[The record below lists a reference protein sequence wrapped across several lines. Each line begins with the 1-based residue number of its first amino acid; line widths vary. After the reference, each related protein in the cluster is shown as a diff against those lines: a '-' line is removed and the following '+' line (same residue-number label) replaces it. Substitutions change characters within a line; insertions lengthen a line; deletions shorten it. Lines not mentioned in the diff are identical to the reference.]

1 MALIDLIAPIPADKT
16 ALVRPES
23 DLRLTYGA
31 LRQQVEILAGAL
43 ADAGLRKNDRVALS
57 LHNEPALVVAILAV
71 STIGAAVPFDD
82 RGARVVILPGDSPDG
97 IPRVQPHA
105 VPESVPD
112 SVAES
117 VPDDVAVILKTRGT
131 TGPPKQVPLSHEN
144 LTLSARQTA
153 ERLGLGPADVTLC
166 VMPIAHIQGL
176 VTATLATLAAG
187 GTVVIPGGF
196 HPLAFW
202 RIARDHGVTWFTA
215 APTIH
220 QWLLARTADP
230 GARRP
235 AGAARLRFIRSSGSM
250 LPPAVAQTLESA
262 FGVPVLDAYEVTE
275 ASGDVGASR
284 IAILDAAGRP
294 LEPGHRGEVALAGP
308 SVARGYDND
317 PERTRKFFVDGWFRT
332 GDFGY
337 LDRGRVVLGGAS
349 GSGIRDS

>member
-1 MALIDLIAPIPADKT
+1 MALIDLISSVPAGNT

-23 DLRLTYGA
+23 DFRLTYGA
-31 LRQQVEILAGAL
+31 LRRQVEILADAL
-43 ADAGLRKNDRVALS
+43 AAAGLRKNDRVALS

-71 STIGAAVPFDD
+71 STIGAAVPLDD
-82 RGARVVILPGDSPDG
+82 RSARVIILPSDSPDG
-97 IPRVQPHA
+97 IPRVQPK
-105 VPESVPD
+105 SVPK
-112 SVAES
+112 SVPES

-131 TGPPKQVPLSHEN
+131 AGPPKQVPLSHEN
-144 LTLSARQTA
+144 LILSARNTA
-153 ERLGLGPADVTLC
+153 ELLSLGPGDVTLC

-235 AGAARLRFIRSSGSM
+235 AGAARLRFIRSAGST

-275 ASGDVGASR
+275 ASGDVSASQ
-284 IAILDAAGRP
+284 IAILDADGQPR
-294 LEPGHRGEVALAGP
+294 EPGRRGEVALAGP

-337 LDRGRVVLGGAS
+337 LDARGQLTLL
-349 GSGIRDS
+349 

>member
-1 MALIDLIAPIPADKT
+1 M
-16 ALVRPES
+16 
-23 DLRLTYGA
+23 
-31 LRQQVEILAGAL
+31 
-43 ADAGLRKNDRVALS
+43 LS
-57 LHNEPALVVAILAV
+57 AWCQH
-71 STIGAAVPFDD
+71 
-82 RGARVVILPGDSPDG
+82 
-97 IPRVQPHA
+97 
-105 VPESVPD
+105 
-112 SVAES
+112 
-117 VPDDVAVILKTRGT
+117 PDDVAVILKTRGT

-144 LTLSARQTA
+144 LTVSARHTA

-187 GTVVIPGGF
+187 GSVVIPGGF

-235 AGAARLRFIRSSGSM
+235 AGAARLRFIRSSGSP
-250 LPPAVAQTLESA
+250 LPPAVGQTLESA

-275 ASGDVGASR
+275 ASGDVGASQ
-284 IAILDAAGRP
+284 IAIVDGDGRP
-294 LEPGHRGEVALAGP
+294 LEPGRRGEVALTGP

-337 LDRGRVVLGGAS
+337 LDAHGRLTLSGVRG
-349 GSGIRDS
+349 

>member
-1 MALIDLIAPIPADKT
+1 MALIDLIASVPAGNT

-23 DLRLTYGA
+23 DFRLTYGA
-31 LRQQVEILAGAL
+31 LRRQIEILADAL
-43 ADAGLRKNDRVALS
+43 ADIGVRKNDRVALS

-71 STIGAAVPFDD
+71 STIGAAVPLDD
-82 RGARVVILPGDSPDG
+82 RSARVVIVPAESPDDV
-97 IPRVQPHA
+97 PRVQRSTQQPAPSTQH
-105 VPESVPD
+105 SD
-112 SVAES
+112 N
-117 VPDDVAVILKTRGT
+117 VAVIRKPRGT
-131 TGPPKQVPLSHEN
+131 AGPPKQVPLSHEN
-144 LTLSARQTA
+144 LILSARNTA
-153 ERLGLGPADVTLC
+153 ELLSLGPGDVTLC

-187 GTVVIPGGF
+187 GTLVIPGGF

-215 APTIH
+215 TPTIH

-230 GARRP
+230 GVRRP
-235 AGAARLRFIRSSGSM
+235 VGAARLRFIRSAGST
-250 LPPAVAQTLESA
+250 LPPAVAHTLESA

-275 ASGDVGASR
+275 ASGDVTASR
-284 IAILDAAGRP
+284 IAILDADGQP
-294 LEPGHRGEVALAGP
+294 LEPGRRGEVALAGP

-337 LDRGRVVLGGAS
+337 RDARGRLTLL
-349 GSGIRDS
+349 